1 MIYLS
6 WSLVQLIAVL
16 VGMWIPYL
24 INLKL
29 KIRKVTFKRYLCEWL
44 LTSLFVLFLAFDVG
58 TRQEHLQRSSFDA
71 TVPIETMDKQDR
83 STLDRNTVKQTFENA
98 VKTTK

>member
-6 WSLVQLIAVL
+6 WSFIQLAVVL

-29 KIRKVTFKRYLCEWL
+29 KIRKVTFKRYLIEWL
-44 LTSLFVLFLAFDVG
+44 VCSLVVMFLAFDVG
-58 TRQEHLQRSSFDA
+58 TRQQDLQRSSFD
-71 TVPIETMDKQDR
+71 TNVPTESVAKTERK
-83 STLDRNTVKQTFENA
+83 TLDRNDVNNTFENT
-98 VKTTK
+98 VKENK